1 MILKFFRA
9 DPEEYSVIFT
19 SGATGTHM
27 LCYPLYC
34 RRPSFGRRVFP
45 LEQEQQVLLFAPS
58 IFVLSSFILRTTTPF
73 LVFANMLITLV
84 PISQPL
90 EKKFFLFVMLVMKI
104 SISIIATPK
113 TRRSIGMFPSDCAI
127 PSLFAYPAE
136 DNFAGVKYPLEW
148 ISQIQNGY
156 FNDVRTVTPLHA

>member
-1 MILKFFRA
+1 
-9 DPEEYSVIFT
+9 
-19 SGATGTHM
+19 
-27 LCYPLYC
+27 
-34 RRPSFGRRVFP
+34 
-45 LEQEQQVLLFAPS
+45 
-58 IFVLSSFILRTTTPF
+58 
-73 LVFANMLITLV
+73 MLITLV

-90 EKKFFLFVMLVMKI
+90 EKKFFLFVMLVMKV

-156 FNDVRTVTPLHA
+156 FNDVRSVTPLHA